1 MKFAQSESMFY
12 PNPQAMNFN
21 LIVLNYSTLLKIL
34 PQFALHEDF
43 QAVREK
49 YIAAFHQ
56 FLLAA
61 AGDDVSVVLYYYIYL
76 LK

>member
-1 MKFAQSESMFY
+1 M
-12 PNPQAMNFN
+12 
-21 LIVLNYSTLLKIL
+21 